1 MNPTQ
6 EYVLWLQDITP
17 DSSGLSGGKATNLGE
32 LLKNGFPVPDG
43 FVVTTLVFDRF
54 LEANNLGSNHIPKQ
68 LENAL
73 IPADCAEAI
82 RSAIMV
88 LGDVP
93 LAVRSSGVMEDL
105 SNASF
110 AGQYETVLNVRG
122 IDDVLAAVRKCW
134 TSAFSQR
141 VSAYTSSMGLQPSLR
156 LAVLVQVLVPAEA
169 AGVAFTAN
177 PITGDRQEVTISAVC
192 GFGEQLVSGKT
203 TSDEWLVRG
212 DKATC
217 ITAPENALIA
227 NEVLVVADVAKQ
239 VEKHFGSP
247 QDVEWAIAGGK
258 VFVLQARPITT
269 MLRQIPKQMPKVEPP
284 SGYWERETQHFA
296 KPVSPMYYSYTSQ
309 MMADAFKKAF
319 DDIGAPIG
327 GIEAKRIGGW
337 LYTRIL
343 SLGGRARSPPPAWL
357 VPVLIRLVPQIRS
370 RIKKAVQWVRSDR
383 AGQSAKLW
391 YEEWKPELIS
401 RSNSLRDADLASL
414 SDSALDDH
422 LEAVLDYVRLGY
434 EVHFRHLGL
443 AQLFTLADLVL
454 TCNQLLGWDEAHAMN
469 LLHGLSEKSSEP
481 SRRLADLVKMAKK
494 RPRIQDVINRL
505 DEDTVRSI
513 MGVDS
518 EFTKEF
524 ESYLREFGS
533 RALSYEVIEP
543 TLGEMPTFIL
553 KLVRDQL
560 IQGYD
565 PAAKAEELEKMR
577 ENTETE
583 AFAKLT
589 ARPEGDRQHFREVLD
604 RARFAY
610 PVREDNVFYTLNMG
624 DGLIRQA
631 LLELGRRL
639 VQRSVIARYDDVF
652 FLELKEARNA
662 LRAGGDLHEVIIR
675 RREEMAWAER
685 NVGPISY
692 GKKPELPPLPH
703 GLPEEMH
710 YLMERILWAMQR
722 IGTPRENMTDA
733 KTGRTIRG
741 IAASSG
747 KYTGTARII
756 ISESQFGK
764 LQPGDVLICP
774 TTSSAWSVLFSNL
787 GALVTDI
794 GSVLSHPAI
803 LAREFG
809 IPAVVAT
816 GKATKLVRDGQR
828 VTVDGISGAV
838 EIHET

>member
-1 MNPTQ
+1 
-6 EYVLWLQDITP
+6 
-17 DSSGLSGGKATNLGE
+17 
-32 LLKNGFPVPDG
+32 
-43 FVVTTLVFDRF
+43 
-54 LEANNLGSNHIPKQ
+54 
-68 LENAL
+68 
-73 IPADCAEAI
+73 
-82 RSAIMV
+82 
-88 LGDVP
+88 
-93 LAVRSSGVMEDL
+93 
-105 SNASF
+105 
-110 AGQYETVLNVRG
+110 
-122 IDDVLAAVRKCW
+122 
-134 TSAFSQR
+134 
-141 VSAYTSSMGLQPSLR
+141 
-156 LAVLVQVLVPAEA
+156 
-169 AGVAFTAN
+169 
-177 PITGDRQEVTISAVC
+177 
-192 GFGEQLVSGKT
+192 
-203 TSDEWLVRG
+203 
-212 DKATC
+212 
-217 ITAPENALIA
+217 
-227 NEVLVVADVAKQ
+227 
-239 VEKHFGSP
+239 
-247 QDVEWAIAGGK
+247 
-258 VFVLQARPITT
+258 
-269 MLRQIPKQMPKVEPP
+269 
-284 SGYWERETQHFA
+284 
-296 KPVSPMYYSYTSQ
+296 
-309 MMADAFKKAF
+309 
-319 DDIGAPIG
+319 
-327 GIEAKRIGGW
+327 
-337 LYTRIL
+337 
-343 SLGGRARSPPPAWL
+343 
-357 VPVLIRLVPQIRS
+357 
-370 RIKKAVQWVRSDR
+370 
-383 AGQSAKLW
+383 
-391 YEEWKPELIS
+391 
-401 RSNSLRDADLASL
+401 
-414 SDSALDDH
+414 

-494 RPRIQDVINRL
+494 RPRIQDVLNRL
-505 DEDTVRSI
+505 DGDTVRSI
-513 MGVDS
+513 RGVDS

-524 ESYLREFGS
+524 ESYLREFGL

-565 PAAKAEELEKMR
+565 PAAKAAELEKMR
-577 ENTETE
+577 EDTETE

-624 DGLIRQA
+624 DGLMRLA

-639 VQRSVIARYDDVF
+639 VQRSLIARYDDVF

-662 LRAGGDLHEVIIR
+662 LRAGGDLHEVVIR

-692 GKKPELPPLPH
+692 GKKPELPSLPR

-710 YLMERILWAMQR
+710 YLMERILWAMQL
-722 IGTPRENMTDA
+722 IGT
-733 KTGRTIRG
+733 
-741 IAASSG
+741 ASSG

-764 LQPGDVLICP
+764 LQQGDVLICP
-774 TTSSAWSVLFSNL
+774 ITSPAWSVLFSNL

-828 VTVDGISGAV
+828 VTVDGISGAL